1 MAMLVSLLLGFQ
13 LLGDEGMS
21 PLVSALLLGS
31 IVMLGIFV
39 FAEKRAKDPV
49 IMMHLFKIH
58 YLLWSTWLQHWLVVF
73 DGNRCLYPYVDARC
87 IRAECSN
94 WWAGISTIITSLDG
108 RFFPCK
114 QVDDS
119 NENSLGLENWTTNRS
134 YWGRLVVSYAF
145 QK

>member
-1 MAMLVSLLLGFQ
+1 MFCR
-13 LLGDEGMS
+13 
-21 PLVSALLLGS
+21 
-31 IVMLGIFV
+31 
-39 FAEKRAKDPV
+39 KRAKDPV
-49 IMMHLFKIH
+49 IMMHLFKNP
-58 YLLWSTWLQHWLVVF
+58 LFVVVNLAAALASGF

-134 YWGRLVVSYAF
+134 YWGRLVCILCLSE
-145 QK
+145 